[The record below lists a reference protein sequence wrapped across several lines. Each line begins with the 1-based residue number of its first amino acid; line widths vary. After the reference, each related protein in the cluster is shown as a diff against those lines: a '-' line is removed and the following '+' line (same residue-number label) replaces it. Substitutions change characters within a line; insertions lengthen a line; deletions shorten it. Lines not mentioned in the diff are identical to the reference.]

1 MPPTVKYP
9 DLQPKSPARVLTSE
23 ECRKIM
29 NEKHAKKMKD
39 LKEGIKETRKR
50 KKERRKGKADTST
63 KIEKL

>member
-1 MPPTVKYP
+1 
-9 DLQPKSPARVLTSE
+9 
-23 ECRKIM
+23 M